1 MLKSYIK
8 IALRVI
14 SRNGIFSVINI
25 LGLSIGVAAFVII
38 MLYVDYELSFENF
51 QKDRNQIYRI
61 CPDKDFVGTPPAL
74 GRLLAMDFPEVET
87 FTRIARS
94 TWSGKVVVKADDYN
108 YYESRFYFAD
118 STFFKTF
125 NMILERTFENIGNY
139 LDLNP
144 NTTLQDLYKVFGA
157 VTKNNQGSVR
167 GMRHQWLEKKKKDKR
182 WITDKKK
189 EKFLQLTLKEIVI
202 EFIPWPI
209 LKISFPQIN
218 YVDSINFMIRQ
229 LSSNNRS

>member
-125 NMILERTFENIGNY
+125 NYTLLIG
-139 LDLNP
+139 
-144 NTTLQDLYKVFGA
+144 
-157 VTKNNQGSVR
+157 
-167 GMRHQWLEKKKKDKR
+167 
-182 WITDKKK
+182 DKKTVLN
-189 EKFLQLTLKEIVI
+189 EPFSVVVTE
-202 EFIPWPI
+202 
-209 LKISFPQIN
+209 
-218 YVDSINFMIRQ
+218 SIARKYF
-229 LSSNNRS
+229 NRTDEVGD